1 MIRNVKDIYY
11 GLEARNGIDA
21 DWPMTLILSKECAEE
36 LYDILRKRY
45 HRESRAKKKCPKC
58 NRKPITRYS
67 TNKGIYICCSR
78 CHMKTETYSTEIEAI
93 RGWNR
98 MVSEIE
104 SESSNKTSND
114 NQSLI

>member
-45 HRESRAKKKCPKC
+45 YRESRAKKKCPKC
-58 NRKPITRYS
+58 NRKPNMWYS
-67 TNKGIYICCSR
+67 VGKGNYIRCPV
-78 CHMKTETYSTEIEAI
+78 CHMKTELYSTEIEAI

-98 MVSEIE
+98 MVDEIE
-104 SESSNKTSND
+104 SENPENSEAT
-114 NQSLI
+114 

>member
-45 HRESRAKKKCPKC
+45 HYESRAKKKYPKC
-58 NRKPITRYS
+58 NRKPNMWYS
-67 TNKGIYICCSR
+67 CKKGNYLR
-78 CHMKTETYSTEIEAI
+78 CPVCDMKTETYLTEIEAI

-98 MVSEIE
+98 MVSEMTDANADDE
-104 SESSNKTSND
+104 QNS
-114 NQSLI
+114 

>member
-1 MIRNVKDIYY
+1 MIRSVKDIYY

-36 LYDILRKRY
+36 LHDILRKKY

-58 NRKPITRYS
+58 NRKPNMWYNSMR
-67 TNKGIYICCSR
+67 KGNYLRCPK
-78 CHMKTETYSTEIEAI
+78 CHMKTEVYSTQIEAI

-98 MVSEIE
+98 MVGEIADADTDSEE
-104 SESSNKTSND
+104 NS
-114 NQSLI
+114 

>member
-36 LYDILRKRY
+36 LHDILRKRY
-45 HRESRAKKKCPKC
+45 YRESRAKKKCPKC
-58 NRKPITRYS
+58 GRKPNMWHYVQ
-67 TNKGIYICCSR
+67 KGSYLRCPG
-78 CHMKTETYSTEIEAI
+78 CHMKTEPYSTEIEAI

-98 MVSEIE
+98 MVDEMNSEE
-104 SESSNKTSND
+104 TEKS
-114 NQSLI
+114 Q